1 MTGMEVLVKDGSAI
15 IAERKAKRLDRYDE
29 VHHGR
34 YIVMNAPGGAHQRVV
49 MQLAT
54 WLQDRGITS
63 VPGVN
68 VGDSSNFREPD
79 VAGWLGQMP
88 DAVWYEGGEVPDIVI
103 EIISESNSPEEMIE
117 RRTHYRVAGVGL
129 YVEVELRGE
138 LGDDQLARGGEMLRR
153 VGSGERPAGYERKR
167 GGQGLRFGDKDEWPG
182 AQTLDVGPQGL
193 ESPGDC
199 FGVAGPGG
207 VRRGHDSHSLQRPSS
222 PNGSE
227 ATDPTTYAYD
237 RFLESILILL
247 TCKL

>member
-1 MTGMEVLVKDGSAI
+1 MVGMEVLVKDGSAI

-88 DAVWYEGGEVPDIVI
+88 DADWYEGSQVPDMVI
-103 EIISESNSPEEMIE
+103 EVISESNSPEEMTE

-129 YVEVELRGE
+129 YVEVDQDGTVTTELFRTDGSDELRTIAGE
-138 LGDDQLARGGEMLRR
+138 IRQLPL
-153 VGSGERPAGYERKR
+153 P
-167 GGQGLRFGDKDEWPG
+167 
-182 AQTLDVGPQGL
+182 
-193 ESPGDC
+193 
-199 FGVAGPGG
+199 
-207 VRRGHDSHSLQRPSS
+207 
-222 PNGSE
+222 
-227 ATDPTTYAYD
+227 D
-237 RFLESILILL
+237 RS
-247 TCKL
+247 